1 MAGWPSGE
9 RAVNDGD
16 TFTVGSPNVPPPR
29 HTVKVPDEPDPN
41 PNLSFIDRL
50 PLTQAA
56 IEFASEHHAGQRRRA
71 DEAPFVL
78 HPIEAASLLERS
90 HYPDHV
96 VAAAVLHDVLE
107 DTDVQRSQLE
117 AQFGPDVAELV
128 ATVSDDPSIANPE
141 DQKDD
146 VRERVRKAGG
156 YAPAVYAADKISK
169 VRELRTMIAR
179 GVGGDEVRV
188 KRERYRKSLAML
200 EEAIP
205 GSRLVELLR
214 FELEALDKLPPES
227 GPPAGA

>member
-1 MAGWPSGE
+1 
-9 RAVNDGD
+9 VNDGD

-128 ATVSDDPSIANPE
+128 ATVSDDPSIANAE

-227 GPPAGA
+227 GPPVGA

>member
-1 MAGWPSGE
+1 
-9 RAVNDGD
+9 VNDGD

-128 ATVSDDPSIANPE
+128 ATVSDDPSIANAE

>member
-1 MAGWPSGE
+1 M
-9 RAVNDGD
+9 NDGD

-128 ATVSDDPSIANPE
+128 ATVSDDPSIANAE

-227 GPPAGA
+227 GPPVGA

>member
-1 MAGWPSGE
+1 
-9 RAVNDGD
+9 VNDGD

-29 HTVKVPDEPDPN
+29 HTVKVPDEPDPD

-128 ATVSDDPSIANPE
+128 ATVSDDPSIANAE

>member
-128 ATVSDDPSIANPE
+128 ATVSDDPSIANAE

>member
-1 MAGWPSGE
+1 
-9 RAVNDGD
+9 
-16 TFTVGSPNVPPPR
+16 
-29 HTVKVPDEPDPN
+29 
-41 PNLSFIDRL
+41 
-50 PLTQAA
+50 
-56 IEFASEHHAGQRRRA
+56 
-71 DEAPFVL
+71 
-78 HPIEAASLLERS
+78 
-90 HYPDHV
+90 
-96 VAAAVLHDVLE
+96 
-107 DTDVQRSQLE
+107 
-117 AQFGPDVAELV
+117 
-128 ATVSDDPSIANPE
+128 VSDDPSIANPE